1 MTFLCLI
8 LYQGFLAV
16 FGTVYLALRVVR
28 GRGLPGVF
36 QRMGFYP
43 AAVRRRLKGQDRPI
57 WLHVVSV
64 GEALAA
70 QGLVEALRLRRPEIP
85 WVVTTVTPTGR
96 EVARRLVRPDR
107 DVLLY
112 LPWDFG
118 WIVRAA
124 LRLIRPRLF
133 VAFETELWPVLFH
146 RLDLGRIPMVVANG
160 RISPAAYRRYL
171 LGRFLIARTLAP
183 VSLVL
188 AQSPQDARRF
198 AALGA
203 AKDRLVVAGNVK
215 WDRPPQAGSDGEG
228 RRVRGLLG
236 IVPDELLWISGS
248 THPGEESLLLAIYRN
263 LKRTY
268 PGLRLLIAPRH
279 PDRVAEVEQEVQ
291 RLGLPFARR
300 SRLRAPFATSREPVI
315 LLDTLGELHQL
326 YTGADIVFVGGSLVP
341 HGGHNLAEPA
351 ALKRALLAGPHLDNF
366 QAISES
372 LASAGGMVIARSA
385 PDLEEKIRR
394 LLGDPSARQALGE
407 RAHRVMLEHQGATQ
421 RSSALIARILEVSSR
436 ND

>member
-1 MTFLCLI
+1 MTGLYLV
-8 LYQGFLAV
+8 LYQLALAL
-16 FGTVYLALRVVR
+16 FGMGYLALRVVR
-28 GRGLPGVF
+28 GRGLPGVI
-36 QRMGFYP
+36 QRLGFYP
-43 AAVRRRLKGQDRPI
+43 AAVKRKLKDQEQPI

-118 WIVRAA
+118 WIVRGA

-133 VAFETELWPVLFH
+133 VAFETELWPVLFN
-146 RLDLGRIPMVVANG
+146 RLGRGRIPVVVANG

-183 VSLVL
+183 VSLIL

-203 AKDRLVVAGNVK
+203 AKDRLVIAGNVK
-215 WDRPPQAGSDGEG
+215 WDRPDSAGSDGEG
-228 RRVRGLLG
+228 QRVRGLLG
-236 IVPDELLWISGS
+236 IGPDELLWISGS
-248 THPGEESLLLAIYRN
+248 THPGEESQLLTVYRN
-263 LKRTY
+263 LKRTC

-279 PDRVAEVEQEVQ
+279 PTRVAKVEQEVL

-300 SRLRAPFATSREPVI
+300 SRLNPADASPREPVI
-315 LLDTLGELHQL
+315 LLDTLGELHRL
-326 YTGADIVFVGGSLVP
+326 YTGADLVFVGGSLVP

-372 LASAGGMVIARSA
+372 LASAGGMVIASSA
-385 PDLEEKIRR
+385 RDLEEKLRR
-394 LLGDPSARQALGE
+394 LLNDPSARRTLGE

-421 RSSALIARILEVSSR
+421 RSSALIARFL
-436 ND
+436 